1 MTCPKCHGRGERIVR
16 LLGGWREE
24 DYWLA
29 CPDCQGR
36 GWKRGSA
43 EPLTCD
49 CEEDR
54 ERPEIEDEE

>member
-16 LLGGWREE
+16 LLEGWREE

-36 GWKRGSA
+36 GWITH
-43 EPLTCD
+43 L

-54 ERPEIEDEE
+54 ERPEVEDEE